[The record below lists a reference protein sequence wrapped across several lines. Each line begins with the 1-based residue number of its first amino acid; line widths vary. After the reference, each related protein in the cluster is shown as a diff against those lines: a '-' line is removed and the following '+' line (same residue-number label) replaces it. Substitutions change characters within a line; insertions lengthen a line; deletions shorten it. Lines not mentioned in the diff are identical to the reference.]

1 MGSPLGT
8 TLANAFLCFHEQI
21 WLNECP
27 DEFKPAYYR
36 RYVDDIFVLFR
47 SPDHL
52 EKFKNY
58 LNSKHRNIRFT
69 CEKEHNNSM
78 PFLDVLITRTSN
90 GFKTSVYHKPTFT
103 GVYSNFN
110 SFISEEYNVGLIFTL
125 LFRTFSIVSN
135 FSGFHSEVCHLKEIL
150 KKNAFPIK
158 LIDSCIKNF
167 LNKRLTE
174 KPVTLT
180 TEKKDLVIVLPFLGK
195 LSLDLRTRLRN
206 SISKNL
212 PFCKIRVI
220 FKSSTRISNFF
231 QLKDKMPYCFR
242 SNVVYKFSCGRCNAT
257 CYGETCRHLTVR
269 FGEHSGVSP
278 LTGKKSKSKKST
290 AVKDH
295 MLFCDHIVS
304 IDDFKILAT
313 SDSDFH
319 VKVKE
324 SLLISRDEP
333 ILNKNETSLPLYLFD

>member
-1 MGSPLGT
+1 
-8 TLANAFLCFHEQI
+8 
-21 WLNECP
+21 
-27 DEFKPAYYR
+27 
-36 RYVDDIFVLFR
+36 
-47 SPDHL
+47 
-52 EKFKNY
+52 
-58 LNSKHRNIRFT
+58 
-69 CEKEHNNSM
+69 M

-90 GFKTSVYHKPTFT
+90 GFKTSVYHKPTFS

-110 SFISEEYNVGLIFTL
+110 SFISEEYKVGLIFTL
-125 LFRTFSIVSN
+125 LFRKFSVVSD
-135 FSGFHSEVCHLKEIL
+135 FARFHSEVCHLNEIL

-167 LNKRLTE
+167 LNKSLTE

-180 TEKKDLVIVLPFLGK
+180 SEKKDLVIVLPFLGK
-195 LSLDLRTRLRN
+195 LSLDLRTSLRN
-206 SISKNL
+206 SISKNP

-220 FKSSTRISNFF
+220 FKSSTRITNFF
-231 QLKDKMPYCFR
+231 QFKDKIPYCLR
-242 SNVVYKFSCGRCNAT
+242 SNVVYKFLYGRCSAT
-257 CYGETCRHLTVR
+257 YYGETCQHLSVR
-269 FGEHSGVSP
+269 VGEHSGVLP
-278 LTGKKSKSKKST
+278 LTGKKSMSKKST

-295 MLFCDHIVS
+295 MLFCDHVVS

-313 SDSDFH
+313 SDSNFH

>member
-1 MGSPLGT
+1 M
-8 TLANAFLCFHEQI
+8 
-21 WLNECP
+21 
-27 DEFKPAYYR
+27 
-36 RYVDDIFVLFR
+36 
-47 SPDHL
+47 
-52 EKFKNY
+52 
-58 LNSKHRNIRFT
+58 
-69 CEKEHNNSM
+69 
-78 PFLDVLITRTSN
+78 
-90 GFKTSVYHKPTFT
+90 
-103 GVYSNFN
+103 
-110 SFISEEYNVGLIFTL
+110 
-125 LFRTFSIVSN
+125 
-135 FSGFHSEVCHLKEIL
+135 KEIL
-150 KKNAFPIK
+150 KKNIFPIK

-174 KPVTLT
+174 KSVTLT

-195 LSLDLRTRLRN
+195 LSFDLKTQSQKK

-220 FKSSTRISNFF
+220 FKSSTHISNFF
-231 QLKDKMPYCFR
+231 QFKDKMPFRLR

-257 CYGETCRHLTVR
+257 YYGETCRHLSVR
-269 FGEHSGVSP
+269 VGEHSGISP
-278 LTGKKSKSKKST
+278 LTGKKLKSKKST

-324 SLLISRDEP
+324 SLLISHDEP